1 MQREKPAKEV
11 RDWLGARC
19 AQILATY
26 REKCSEN
33 APIGQLI
40 LPEALKLLPLYS
52 NCIMKH
58 DALCGAQD
66 MSTDD
71 RSWIQVRI
79 QSFGGRF
86 KYNLQLMVPSLRVEQ
101 SVFALYSRCIPL
113 LSVPNAVLQGDF
125 SEMPMLARFI

>member
-1 MQREKPAKEV
+1 MRGHRRGRLRVLQTGSVARSSAAKRSPLQSERMQRDKPAKEV

-71 RSWIQVRI
+71 RSWIQVRVVWA
-79 QSFGGRF
+79 G
-86 KYNLQLMVPSLRVEQ
+86 V
-101 SVFALYSRCIPL
+101 
-113 LSVPNAVLQGDF
+113 
-125 SEMPMLARFI
+125 